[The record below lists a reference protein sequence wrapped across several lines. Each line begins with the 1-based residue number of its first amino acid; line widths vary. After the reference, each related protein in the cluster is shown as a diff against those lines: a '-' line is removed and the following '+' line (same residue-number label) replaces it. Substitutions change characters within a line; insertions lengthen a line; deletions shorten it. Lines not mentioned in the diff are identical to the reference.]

1 MQIKRMLALSAALL
15 LVAAL
20 FSGCGGKG
28 ADNGKTVESGGSGAS
43 AETGSDAA
51 ASPAEK
57 AAEETSSPY
66 KIAAGKFKADGK
78 RPGPGKNMIMN
89 CRSAPRTRFLPI
101 GLPALRPNICPR
113 AA

>member
-66 KIAAGKFKADGK
+66 KIAAGKFK
-78 RPGPGKNMIMN
+78 
-89 CRSAPRTRFLPI
+89 SAPRTRFLPI